1 MKHTLNK
8 ESEKRIIEE
17 KTEIEPAVLIIHP
30 SGFTDFVEENINKM
44 SFDEI
49 AELIGA
55 DRLTSIGYS
64 NTLNEITEE
73 CGLQRPLTMYIDSE
87 ADKKRL
93 KYNPVATM
101 LFDED
106 QEIRGTVIICM
117 GSDDDDRY
125 SFDTDEDIENVFE
138 AIFDITGGPLI
149 RDLGQEDGRYDAW
162 C

>member
-8 ESEKRIIEE
+8 ESEKKIIEE

-30 SGFTDFVEENINKM
+30 SGFTDFVEENINGM
-44 SFDEI
+44 SLSEM
-49 AELIGA
+49 AELIDA
-55 DRLTSIGYS
+55 DTLSSVPYS
-64 NTLNEITEE
+64 DTLSEITQS
-73 CGLQRPLTMYIDSE
+73 CGLPKQLRIYFDSE
-87 ADKKRL
+87 GIKKGL

-106 QEIRGTVIICM
+106 QEIRGAVIICM
-117 GSDDDDRY
+117 EGDNSDRY

-138 AIFDITGGPLI
+138 SIFDITGGPLI